1 MNPAWYCLHFAFAKW
16 PRSRIYRYIY
26 IYMNLATQRITLITE
41 AISKTGGRRRVANG
55 RHPWRKSNEWQDQ
68 SQAAELLDQMEEEG
82 GGGGG

>member
-1 MNPAWYCLHFAFAKW
+1 MAEVKN
-16 PRSRIYRYIY
+16 IYIY

>member
-1 MNPAWYCLHFAFAKW
+1 MNPGTAYILLSQNG
-16 PRSRIYRYIY
+16 RGQEYIYIY

>member
-1 MNPAWYCLHFAFAKW
+1 MNPGTAYIFLLSQNG
-16 PRSRIYRYIY
+16 RGQEYIY

>member
-1 MNPAWYCLHFAFAKW
+1 MNPGTAYILLSQNG
-16 PRSRIYRYIY
+16 RGQEYIY

>member
-1 MNPAWYCLHFAFAKW
+1 MNPGTAYILLSQNG
-16 PRSRIYRYIY
+16 RGQEYIY
-26 IYMNLATQRITLITE
+26 INMNLATQRITLITE

>member
-1 MNPAWYCLHFAFAKW
+1 
-16 PRSRIYRYIY
+16 
-26 IYMNLATQRITLITE
+26 MNLATQRITLITE